1 MDRSIL
7 DGLKV
12 ADFTGAIAGPLAT
25 RILAAEGAT
34 VIKVE
39 CHKYPEPVRNVVPYK
54 DEIPGFDRST
64 QFAFYNFSK
73 YGITVDMDKP
83 GGQEIGRRLVK
94 WADVLMENMAPGSM
108 VRWGLDY
115 EHCRQLKPDIIYL
128 SSSSLGR
135 AGPLSSYAAWGYHH
149 GPLAGFAH
157 LTGWPDRLPCRDAI
171 AYTDSVAPGFS
182 VIGLIGALLYRR
194 RTGKGVYIDQ
204 SQTEAGLYFLG
215 PAILDYFANGRVAN
229 RQGNHDPDLVP
240 HGIFPCRGEDRWVAI
255 AVSNENEEEWQ
266 KLCRVLGKEEWIL
279 DNRFATM
286 AARKAHEGE
295 LEKLIGEWTAQHTAE
310 EVMQLLQS
318 AGVAAGIVATTE
330 DLFNDPHLN
339 HREHFKKLNHK
350 LIGQYSYEL
359 PSYRFSRVPPQ
370 PQRPAPLLGEHN
382 EYVLRDI
389 LGYTDD
395 EIAELL
401 MQGVITTEADLP
413 ELGSL

>member
-1 MDRSIL
+1 MDRSVL
-7 DGLKV
+7 NGLKV

-34 VIKVE
+34 VVKVE

-64 QFAFYNFSK
+64 QFAFYNFGK
-73 YGITVDMDKP
+73 YSITVDMDKP
-83 GGQEIGRRLVK
+83 AGQEIGRRLVR

-157 LTGWPDRLPCRDAI
+157 VTGWPDRLPCRDAI

-182 VIGLIGALLYRR
+182 VIALIGAFLYRH

-215 PAILDYFANGRVAN
+215 PAILDYLANGRIAT
-229 RQGNHDPDLVP
+229 RQGNRDPNLVP
-240 HGIFPCRGEDRWVAI
+240 HGIFPCRSEDRWVAI
-255 AVSNENEEEWQ
+255 GVSNEEEWREFCHALNQ
-266 KLCRVLGKEEWIL
+266 EEWL
-279 DNRFATM
+279 QDERFANVI
-286 AARKAHEGE
+286 ARKKHEDE
-295 LEKLIGEWTAQHTAE
+295 LERLVSEWTQQRTPE
-310 EVMQLLQS
+310 EVMKLLQS
-318 AGVAAGIVATTE
+318 VGVPAGIVATTE
-330 DLFNDPHLN
+330 DLFDDPQVR
-339 HREHFKKLNHK
+339 HRGHFQKLEHK
-350 LIGQYSYEL
+350 LIGPYSYEL
-359 PSYRFSRVPPQ
+359 PSFRFSEIEPQ

-382 EYVLRDI
+382 EYVLKNI
-389 LGYTDD
+389 LGYTDED
-395 EIAELL
+395 IAQLL
-401 MQGVITTEADLP
+401 IEGAITTEADLP